1 MYISIFV
8 IRDSLRSRG
17 LAYCLY
23 EGEATACGQSSL
35 LGVCSSGKTSST
47 FNHQPT
53 RRITMSKTHKDL
65 VQFKAKQDHQ
75 STPKPRKHG
84 ARYKR
89 EQVQKREWKSGL
101 EYRLGRDD

>member
-1 MYISIFV
+1 MRTSIFV
-8 IRDSLRSRG
+8 IRDSLRSQG
-17 LAYCLY
+17 LAYCCT
-23 EGEATACGQSSL
+23 GATACGQSSL

-65 VQFKAKQDHQ
+65 VQFKAKQD
-75 STPKPRKHG
+75 TKAPKPRKHG

-89 EQVQKREWKSGL
+89 EQVQKREWKSAL